1 MIGVD
6 TNIILRL
13 FDRTDPDQTKAVE
26 RLLADSATT
35 DGCLVNPIV
44 LAEFAWTLDRTY
56 RIERKVIADHLD
68 RILEASEFIVPFI
81 DEAIAAARRYRKGPA
96 DFADYFFS
104 EINRSLG
111 CGTTVTFDRDA
122 GQDDNFTL
130 LSV

>member
-1 MIGVD
+1 MIGLD
-6 TNIILRL
+6 TNIVLRL
-13 FDRTDPDQTKAVE
+13 FDRTDARQTSAVE
-26 RLLADSATT
+26 QLLAAPANA

-56 RIERKVIADHLD
+56 EVERAIVADHLE
-68 RILEASEFIVPFI
+68 RILEAPEFIVPFI
-81 DEAIAAARRYRKGPA
+81 DQAERAVTRYRRGPA

-111 CGTTVTFDRDA
+111 CDTTVTFDRDA
-122 GQDDNFTL
+122 AKDENFTL